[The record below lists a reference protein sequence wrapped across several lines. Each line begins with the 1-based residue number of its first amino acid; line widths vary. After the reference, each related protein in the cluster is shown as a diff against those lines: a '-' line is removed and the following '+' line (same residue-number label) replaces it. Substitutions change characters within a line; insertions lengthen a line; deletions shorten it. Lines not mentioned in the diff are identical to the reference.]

1 MDIVFIAPSIS
12 DKAYQELA
20 KVYSAIETPT
30 WALLLAES
38 CRSKGFDCKII
49 DATAEGLSDSDIS
62 KRLEDINPKF
72 LYWLYTGKIQRR
84 HYWDDC

>member
-38 CRSKGFDCKII
+38 CRSKG
-49 DATAEGLSDSDIS
+49 
-62 KRLEDINPKF
+62 
-72 LYWLYTGKIQRR
+72 
-84 HYWDDC
+84 